1 MIKQQSNRSVS
12 IMLLHII
19 GMVMIILC
27 HISQAE
33 GKGALGEIFICGV
46 PLFLFV
52 SGYLTG
58 KREVK
63 KVGTWYVKKLQRIWI
78 PYLIFVVVFYA
89 LLEITGAENV
99 SFFQWIFCVFNL
111 QGFNYTFWKF
121 QLYGAVVGAGHLWF
135 LTTLMFAYL
144 LVPVMQEIGKIK
156 LKPWQKKLVLPT
168 MLLVQL
174 GALYAGVQM
183 SYLITFFSGYF
194 LANRPEKLRG
204 TKNYLTV
211 TGLTVLISAAR
222 LVFRKVVD
230 GTLFYDSYVS
240 LISSAI
246 IGVWIFYTV
255 FFLEEKMPKL
265 MRIFNCGVVRF
276 LEAISF
282 YVYLT
287 HMVFIEGSFA
297 TENYIGNKPLRYMVA
312 VLFAFVSATLLWLIT
327 EKVILKIIRYKKR
340 KKH

>member
-1 MIKQQSNRSVS
+1 MEKN
-12 IMLLHII
+12 
-19 GMVMIILC
+19 GT
-27 HISQAE
+27 
-33 GKGALGEIFICGV
+33 LGEIFICGV

-63 KVGTWYVKKLQRIWI
+63 KVGTWYLKKLQRIWI
-78 PYLIFVVVFYA
+78 PLFVFVIIHFTI
-89 LLEITGAENV
+89 LEITKTKDV
-99 SFFQWIFCVFNL
+99 SFFQWIFCIFNL

-121 QLYGAVVGAGHLWF
+121 QLYGAVPGAGQLWF

-156 LKPWQKKLVLPT
+156 LKPWQKRFVLPIV
-168 MLLVQL
+168 LLVQL
-174 GALYAGVQM
+174 GAFYLGIQM

-194 LANRPEKLRG
+194 LAKRPEKLRG
-204 TKNYLTV
+204 TKNYLFV
-211 TGLTVLISAAR
+211 TLLTVLITAAR

-230 GTLFYDSYVS
+230 GTRFYDSYVS
-240 LISSAI
+240 LISAAV

-255 FFLEEKMPKL
+255 FFLEEKMLKL

-276 LEAISF
+276 LESISF

-287 HMVFIEGSFA
+287 HVMFVCDTFSFLG
-297 TENYIGNKPLRYMVA
+297 NIGNKLLRYGVA
-312 VLFAFVSATLLWLIT
+312 MLLTFVTAILLWFVV
-327 EKVILKIIRYKKR
+327 EKIIFKIIGCKKR